1 MKHSD
6 SQNLCKRLHHL
17 NMPASLC
24 VMTQQEQGHM
34 HLQVLDEEMAKL
46 REQKGDKRYFGGHFE
61 EARGLFSR
69 FSTSEELSDF
79 LTVPAYEYVVDIPSQ
94 KTQSR
99 M

>member
-1 MKHSD
+1 MEND
-6 SQNLCKRLHHL
+6 CLQGLCKRVHYVH
-17 NMPASLC
+17 MKPARLC
-24 VMTQQEQGHM
+24 MMTARARM

-46 REQKGDKRYFGGHFE
+46 REQKGDNRYFGGHFE

>member
-1 MKHSD
+1 MQQQS
-6 SQNLCKRLHHL
+6 SGT
-17 NMPASLC
+17 
-24 VMTQQEQGHM
+24 TQFTSR
-34 HLQVLDEEMAKL
+34 LQVLDEEMAKL
-46 REQKGDKRYFGGHFE
+46 REQKGDQRYFGGHFE

-79 LTVPAYEYVVDIPSQ
+79 LTVPAYEYIIDVPSQ